1 MHHEV
6 GASDYTERVCRAASE
21 VVAQTDCTIPEAL
34 ALMKDCAEATGQ
46 GLIDVAVAVLER
58 HVRFGSRDRAGVVV
72 VAGEAVVADL
82 PERRADMGARLSS
95 SDQ

>member
-1 MHHEV
+1 MHHEA
-6 GASDYTERVCRAASE
+6 GAALDCTERVCRAAGV

-58 HVRFGSRDRAGVVV
+58 QVRFG
-72 VAGEAVVADL
+72 
-82 PERRADMGARLSS
+82 
-95 SDQ
+95 